1 MVLTLKQIG
10 FVSVLAGVTSSVGV
24 IIGIMAKPGYENPD
38 WRDIAFMSA
47 LGGMLGSR
55 YAVKGISNNY

>member
-55 YAVKGISNNY
+55 YGMKGIHDKY